1 MTTEW
6 ILKLI
11 DQVTGPAD
19 DIQDAVEGVRTT
31 FDDVVEAV
39 AKFDQET
46 QSAVSEAI
54 EYYKELQK
62 ALKEEQEHLTNLK
75 EQLSSVNESLDE
87 ISKKKIEFDITEAEK
102 NIKEINKHLKVLDLI
117 FDSVIEESK
126 NISKE
131 TTSATKGLEDMLSSL
146 AKFDFAKI
154 SLGGVVNLIKDIT
167 KATWAFIATPIGAAI
182 ATLGGIAIAT
192 KSFLDYNQEIEKT
205 NLLTHQLTR
214 LTGESLNEVRRRAV
228 VIEEVYGQ
236 SINSTLTA
244 AKHLSESFNTTV
256 EDGMTIISEGLQ
268 RGGSNSD
275 AFLKSLSKYP
285 KIFAEA
291 GFTMNEFRQVV
302 NSGVSVGLY
311 ENVLPNAIKKFNSEI
326 RKQSE
331 GTKKIMENSLGKKFT
346 TQLFSEIR
354 DGSRTPKEAL
364 AAIAEEAEK
373 IGLNIKQ
380 SEELGAKLFG
390 SSAAEGGGFYNLL
403 KNIVSATNDEERA
416 LTSFEIKLKRAEE
429 RALELA
435 EAKDKAFNSDK
446 AKAFSNNWK
455 EIMHDIKIVSINTT
469 GWLIEKWNEL
479 AETLSAAVMA
489 LKEIK
494 GLWGDLKN
502 LAGNMWDSTKDIGNV
517 LLHRMSGGMWGK
529 DDNIPD
535 IIVDDMAEHLK
546 DFKNNN
552 SVSKAY
558 KDEKL
563 FFEYLRASRAN
574 PDVDART
581 MYNWFQEYKKTGI
594 SANDYLEQLQVR
606 TGNTTNNDPT
616 DSDGDED
623 NLNLNNFGLS
633 GVGGGT
639 GKTITMN
646 LDIKN
651 YFSVADKAANEI
663 ERIADLVVGKINDR
677 LKDAVITLG

>member
-39 AKFDQET
+39 EKFDKET

-87 ISKKKIEFDITEAEK
+87 ISKQKIEFDITEAEK
-102 NIKEINKHLKVLDLI
+102 NIKEIIKHLKVLDLI

-256 EDGMTIISEGLQ
+256 EDGMTIISEGLL

-346 TQLFSEIR
+346 TQLFAEIR

-390 SSAAEGGGFYNLL
+390 SSAAEGGGFLDLL
-403 KNIVSATNDEERA
+403 KNIVDATNQEERA
-416 LTSFEIKLKRAEE
+416 LTSFEEKLKRAEE

-435 EAKDKAFNSDK
+435 EAKDKAFNSSS
-446 AKAFSNNWK
+446 AKAFAENWK
-455 EIMHDIKIVSINTT
+455 EIWHDIKVISIDVT
-469 GWLIEKWNEL
+469 GWLIDGWNEL
-479 AETLSAAVMA
+479 AETLAAIV
-489 LKEIK
+489 LSLQEIK
-494 GLWGDLKN
+494 NLWGDIKN

-517 LLHRMSGGMWGK
+517 ILHRISGGMWGK
-529 DDNIPD
+529 DDNITD
-535 IIVDDMAEHLK
+535 IIGDDMAGHVREFLSDNAVMKAFRDEK
-546 DFKNNN
+546 DF
-552 SVSKAY
+552 Y
-558 KDEKL
+558 Q
-563 FFEYLRASRAN
+563 YLRASRAN
-574 PDVDART
+574 PDVDPKT
-581 MYNWFQEYKKTGI
+581 MYNWFKEYKKTGI
-594 SANDYLEQLQVR
+594 SASDYLKELQSDNSGVA
-606 TGNTTNNDPT
+606 NNNDGKAVDPP
-616 DSDGDED
+616 GQ
-623 NLNLNNFGLS
+623 LLNNDFGLT
-633 GVGGGT
+633 GVGGV
-639 GKTITMN
+639 GKSITMN

-651 YFSVADKAANEI
+651 YFSVADKAAGEI
-663 ERIADLVVGKINDR
+663 ERIADMVVGKINDR